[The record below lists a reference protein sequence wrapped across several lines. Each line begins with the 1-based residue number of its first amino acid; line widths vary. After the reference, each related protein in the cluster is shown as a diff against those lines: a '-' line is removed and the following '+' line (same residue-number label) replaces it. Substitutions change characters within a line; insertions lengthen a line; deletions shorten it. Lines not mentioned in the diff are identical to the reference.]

1 MFNTGTETETFSL
14 QINSNASSPI
24 SLVLDTSSSVSVEA
38 GASGMWT
45 LKATAE
51 EGSLGLYDRL
61 VVVTHDSLIG
71 QNLSLE
77 FDVQP
82 RSDLTLQGPLDGRI
96 VVQSGESSS
105 VSIFIENVGTSDL
118 LLDTFTIAGLPGG
131 VDAVLPDVDEF
142 LLEAGAT
149 HNVSLNVSASAAT
162 SARTDTLTLQLFS
175 DGAVAVL
182 DVELQVVDRTLAQ
195 LSPNKNQIISGP
207 SAATNVTIEVTN
219 IGTLQDTFLLSIGA
233 GETSNYFEISL
244 SKTSV
249 NLGIGQSETVVL
261 SVRETSAG
269 ANENGLPINIVA
281 TSTLDPSSTDVTLLT
296 LIPMTAGSDLEIFPD
311 DATTQAS
318 GSISG
323 MLKVRNTGNSVD
335 VFTLSSVG
343 LDCEIQSSV
352 LLEPGQTSDELPWS
366 CEIPSDA
373 LAGTNAFSFRSSS
386 NARSNAVQN
395 EVVTYTI
402 DATWDASSVVSI
414 TVDSNE
420 ISIPYLGG
428 SSTTVTV
435 SNLANIGISGRLTL
449 VGVGDGVFNIRINN
463 TLGENTDAFTLE
475 PGASEIFVV
484 RFDALTVDETCLL
497 YTSPSPRD

>member
-1 MFNTGTETETFSL
+1 MLDPLTETMLEVRVFNTGTETETFSL

-195 LSPNKNQIISGP
+195 LSPNKNEIISGP
-207 SAATNVTIEVTN
+207 SAATNVTIEVT
-219 IGTLQDTFLLSIGA
+219 T
-233 GETSNYFEISL
+233 
-244 SKTSV
+244 
-249 NLGIGQSETVVL
+249 
-261 SVRETSAG
+261 
-269 ANENGLPINIVA
+269 
-281 TSTLDPSSTDVTLLT
+281 
-296 LIPMTAGSDLEIFPD
+296 
-311 DATTQAS
+311 
-318 GSISG
+318 
-323 MLKVRNTGNSVD
+323 
-335 VFTLSSVG
+335 
-343 LDCEIQSSV
+343 
-352 LLEPGQTSDELPWS
+352 
-366 CEIPSDA
+366 
-373 LAGTNAFSFRSSS
+373 
-386 NARSNAVQN
+386 
-395 EVVTYTI
+395 
-402 DATWDASSVVSI
+402 
-414 TVDSNE
+414 
-420 ISIPYLGG
+420 
-428 SSTTVTV
+428 
-435 SNLANIGISGRLTL
+435 
-449 VGVGDGVFNIRINN
+449 
-463 TLGENTDAFTLE
+463 
-475 PGASEIFVV
+475 
-484 RFDALTVDETCLL
+484 
-497 YTSPSPRD
+497 